1 MKYKKNEVILF
12 HVLDNDFEKE
22 LKFSNSPYLFEDL
35 ENKTRIKLNPVNYRE
50 KYTELF
56 NKYQKELKSNCIKY
70 KIDYIQASISDG
82 FENIIQSYLVKRS
95 KLF

>member
-1 MKYKKNEVILF
+1 M
-12 HVLDNDFEKE
+12 EKE

-35 ENKTRIKLNPVNYRE
+35 ENKTKIKLNPVNYRD
-50 KYTELF
+50 KYTDLF
-56 NKYQKELKSNCIKY
+56 KKFQKELISNCSKY
-70 KIDYIQASISDG
+70 KIDYIEASISDG